1 MWDAVRKS
9 DASERLARAAQ
20 AGFCTAPCL
29 MLVAGLFLLLDLGN
43 AERAWQVLLAPLRSV
58 MSLGA
63 WFVALLTLVSG
74 ALAVAGVVL
83 REVPRALQW
92 ACCLAGA
99 LLALGTM
106 SYTGLLL
113 ADMVGID
120 FWRSPWLVALFVA
133 SSLSTGTSVVLLANA
148 LLAPPSAELPRSLRR
163 AAAMFSFVEACVLV
177 AFLAVQNGFS
187 ETARASCEM
196 LLTGTLSPMFWGGVC
211 VAVLRFGKFNRV
223 AGPGIY
229 VLVPFAEYGAIHI
242 DHRIM
247 TSSFSAEAALTAD
260 LVPVDVDAILFWV
273 VWDAEKACL
282 EVENYP
288 KAVLW
293 SAQTAMRD
301 AIGQVNL
308 ADLSLRRKQ
317 IDRELQEVMSAK
329 CEQWGITVMSVEIR
343 DIMIP
348 RELQDALSKEA
359 QAERERNA
367 RIILAE
373 VEKDISEMFVEA
385 ADVYD
390 KNAKALKLRAMNLAY
405 EGAKDGKG
413 VLLAPSSLADGF
425 DVGKLLGE
433 D

>member
-1 MWDAVRKS
+1 MKFNLKNDKARKTTS
-9 DASERLARAAQ
+9 AEDERKTVATTELEPNEATRAGVYLFALAMFAIGFGIVFATTLPWLSAA
-20 AGFCTAPCL
+20 T
-29 MLVAGLFLLLDLGN
+29 V
-43 AERAWQVLLAPLRSV
+43 VL
-58 MSLGA
+58 
-63 WFVALLTLVSG
+63 
-74 ALAVAGVVL
+74 ALAVGIVF
-83 REVPRALQW
+83 ALCIRVAPQW
-92 ACCLAGA
+92 E
-99 LLALGTM
+99 
-106 SYTGLLL
+106 
-113 ADMVGID
+113 
-120 FWRSPWLVALFVA
+120 R
-133 SSLSTGTSVVLLANA
+133 
-148 LLAPPSAELPRSLRR
+148 
-163 AAAMFSFVEACVLV
+163 
-177 AFLAVQNGFS
+177 
-187 ETARASCEM
+187 
-196 LLTGTLSPMFWGGVC
+196 

-223 AGPGIY
+223 AGPGLY
-229 VLVPFAEYGAIHI
+229 ALVPFAEYGAIRI

-308 ADLSLRRKQ
+308 ADLSMRRKQ

-390 KNAKALKLRAMNLAY
+390 KNEKALKLRAMNLAY

-425 DVGKLLGE
+425 DVGKLLG
-433 D
+433 DD